1 MDERLANTQD
11 TPLILACFGGHLS
24 TVTALLAHGAGLDLQ
39 RHNGATALHV
49 AAQEGH
55 QACVEVLLQ
64 GGADYSIPQRDG
76 GRPIHRAALGNRTG
90 VVRRLLDHG
99 CSIDMVSYSDTG
111 IGQHGID
118 ESLGIDIRVLQ
129 TSQSLG

>member
-1 MDERLANTQD
+1 MDERMANTQS
-11 TPLILACFGGHLS
+11 TPLILASLYGHLS

-39 RHNGATALHV
+39 RHTGATALHL

-76 GRPIHRAALGNRTG
+76 ARPIHKAAQWNRTG

-111 IGQHGID
+111 IVQHGID
-118 ESLGIDIRVLQ
+118 ELLWIDIRVLH
-129 TSQSLG
+129 TS